1 MLDPF
6 EGRELK
12 ICYSKP
18 ISDQNKKQIKND
30 RGWEMN

>member
-12 ICYSKP
+12 ICYTKP
-18 ISDQNKKQIKND
+18 ISDQNKKQKMI
-30 RGWEMN
+30 GVGG